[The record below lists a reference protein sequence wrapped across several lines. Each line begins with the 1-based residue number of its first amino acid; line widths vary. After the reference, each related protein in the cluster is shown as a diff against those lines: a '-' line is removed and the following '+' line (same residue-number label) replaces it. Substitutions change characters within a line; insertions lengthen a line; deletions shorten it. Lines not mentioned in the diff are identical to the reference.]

1 MFAANNVQDVMKD
14 EPFVNHVSH
23 HLQKIATFA
32 LSWTT
37 VFEDDVPPGSE
48 DSSNAKLAF
57 EDDSSMFEREAAEDV
72 SYQNHNP
79 TSFPQNQT
87 QKYHAILGPYDQLH
101 SNQPHNEQSKPRF
114 LNAAASSTRFHRK
127 TNRLRQVSTSKR
139 SHKRRLGTVSRLHV
153 GIDCYIIDANSN

>member
-1 MFAANNVQDVMKD
+1 MFAANNVPDVMKE
-14 EPFVNHVSH
+14 EPSVNHVSH

-101 SNQPHNEQSKPRF
+101 SNQPHNEPIETSILKCCRVLYKIPPENKPPTPSID
-114 LNAAASSTRFHRK
+114 LEAKPQAQTRD
-127 TNRLRQVSTSKR
+127 
-139 SHKRRLGTVSRLHV
+139 G
-153 GIDCYIIDANSN
+153 